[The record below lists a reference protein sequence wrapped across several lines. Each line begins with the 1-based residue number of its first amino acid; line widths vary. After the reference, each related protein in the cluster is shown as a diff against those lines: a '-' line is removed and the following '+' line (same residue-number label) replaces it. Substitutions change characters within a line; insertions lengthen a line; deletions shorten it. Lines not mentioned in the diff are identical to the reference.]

1 MTQTAE
7 FTVTGEQTI
16 HCESCEQR
24 VGRGLKR
31 LDGVE
36 SAEASADSQRVIVE
50 FHPGKVGPEEI
61 RERLDFLGYEVVS
74 GAGGD
79 AA

>member
-36 SAEASADSQRVIVE
+36 SAEVSADSQRVIVE
-50 FHPGKVGPEEI
+50 FDPEKVGPDEV
-61 RERLDFLGYEVVS
+61 RERLDFLGYEAVS

>member
-16 HCESCEQR
+16 HCEGCEQR
-24 VGRGLKR
+24 IGRGLGR

-36 SAEASADSQRVIVE
+36 EARASADSQRVIVE
-50 FHPGKVGPEEI
+50 FDPGKVGPEEI
-61 RERLDFLGYEVVS
+61 RERLDFLGYEAVGS
-74 GAGGD
+74 AGGD
-79 AA
+79 AS

>member
-1 MTQTAE
+1 MTQSVE
-7 FTVTGEQTI
+7 FEVTGEQTI

-24 VGRGLKR
+24 VGRSLKR

-50 FHPGKVGPEEI
+50 FDPEKVGPDEL
-61 RERLDFLGYEVVS
+61 RGRLGFLGYEAVGV
-74 GAGGD
+74 AGGD